1 MSNQSVK
8 TSAETAND
16 DTANHATNK
25 STKKVTQQVIEVT
38 ADDLPLSCP
47 MPDVTLW
54 SQHPRVFIP
63 IEDGKGHCP
72 YCGNTFLL
80 KS

>member
-1 MSNQSVK
+1 MTEQNAQPQANEANEKVK
-8 TSAETAND
+8 
-16 DTANHATNK
+16 
-25 STKKVTQQVIEVT
+25 QQTIEVT
-38 ADDLPLSCP
+38 AEDLPLCCP

-63 IEDGKGHCP
+63 IEDGRGHCP
-72 YCGNTFLL
+72 YCGNTFIV

>member
-1 MSNQSVK
+1 MSNQSVPS
-8 TSAETAND
+8 SAETANK
-16 DTANHATNK
+16 ATDSK
-25 STKKVTQQVIEVT
+25 ATSEQSQKVTQQVIQIT

-47 MPDVTLW
+47 MPDMPLW

-63 IEDGKGHCP
+63 IEDGEGHCP